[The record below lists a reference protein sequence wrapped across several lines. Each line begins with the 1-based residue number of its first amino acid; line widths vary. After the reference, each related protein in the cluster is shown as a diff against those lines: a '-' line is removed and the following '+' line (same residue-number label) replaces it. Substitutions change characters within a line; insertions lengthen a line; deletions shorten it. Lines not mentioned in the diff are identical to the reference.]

1 MRHSPRR
8 DRLIRYA
15 YIALLAAI
23 CLAGAYYLAVYAPGI
38 RESAS
43 PVPMGEQVVPHND
56 EGEVVYITA
65 REQLTLNLYGA
76 AFGLA
81 LFAWLFVGIA
91 LELKYRIE
99 IFGSLPGSRSAGKK
113 QTPRTPFGSSTKSR

>member
-1 MRHSPRR
+1 MRESSGRNC
-8 DRLIRYA
+8 LIRYA
-15 YIALLAAI
+15 YIALLAAV

-43 PVPMGEQVVPHND
+43 RVPVGEQVVPHND
-56 EGEVVYITA
+56 EGETVYITP

-99 IFGSLPGSRSAGKK
+99 IFGPLPASLAGRKK
-113 QTPRTPFGSSTKSR
+113 QVPRSPLRR